1 MKRKLAIDMSI
12 IFALIIVNL
21 CNAHQQAFKE
31 DIDEQY
37 TVSCVALAF
46 CRDAYQDAFSLP

>member
-1 MKRKLAIDMSI
+1 MSI

-21 CNAHQQAFKE
+21 CNAHHQAFKE

-46 CRDAYQDAFSLP
+46 CRDAYQDAFSRP